1 MEILTNLWIVISI
14 LIVSIILATD
24 PKSATRG
31 SNNLTMLFSSVTESQ
46 QFVRN
51 LTWALISIFYILTL
65 YTNK

>member
-1 MEILTNLWIVISI
+1 MDILTNLWIGISI
-14 LIVSIILATD
+14 LIVVIILATD
-24 PKSATRG
+24 PKSSTRG

-51 LTWALISIFYILTL
+51 LTWTLISIFYILTL